1 MAKWTQATIDKW
13 LKNKP
18 KDHDKNDRHSY
29 QQDNLRAT
37 VYKSGNLSWY
47 YYRKGVSDLK
57 LGTYPALSLKQAKA
71 LVLQHMSDEFTG
83 DNPDG
88 QLTFKEYCNS
98 AKFLREKNKNR
109 KSNEASMKSLNNLIC
124 PVIGHIRMDKI
135 TLEDINKFKFEY
147 KAKNSSVNRLLNEIR
162 AVLTHAHQNKAIKHN
177 IKIENLKTDSTPDK
191 RYLQE
196 SEINALR
203 QASRERINLGV
214 VEPIENLSKKQY
226 LKVGH
231 LPLIIDI
238 ALFCGCRLGEILQ
251 ITYADIKSW
260 DESKSNS
267 WKINLRAEITK
278 SGNTRDV
285 LLPEWLK
292 DRLAKWWFDN
302 LTEQE
307 LEEVRHDRATKK
319 RPRLHHDK
327 KLFPYKSIQTAFEKA
342 RDRAELDRDIS
353 FHSLR
358 HHFCSNA
365 LICGVPIHLVQK
377 MAGHSSITTTEKY
390 LHIIDEDSAKY
401 MEQYWKS
408 VYRYEEPK
416 KKTKK
421 AETIVSIGGTAV
433 PTLVQ
438 PQTNITIDTHKI
450 DWNLDD
456 ALARA
461 IAEEPIVIDTKG
473 GAK

>member
-1 MAKWTQATIDKW
+1 MAKWTQATVDKW

-18 KDHDKNDRHSY
+18 KESESKDRHIY

-37 VYKSGNLSWY
+37 VYKSGNLTWY
-47 YYRKGVSDLK
+47 FYRKGTTNLK
-57 LGTYPALSLKQAKA
+57 LGTYPAISLKQAKA
-71 LVLQHMSDEFTG
+71 MVLKNMSDEFTG
-83 DNPDG
+83 ENPDG

-98 AKFLREKNKNR
+98 AKFLREKNKER
-109 KSNEASMKSLNNLIC
+109 KSNESSMKSLNNLIC
-124 PVIGHIRMDKI
+124 PVIGHIRMDKL
-135 TLEDINKFKFEY
+135 TLDDINKFKFEY

-162 AVLTHAHQNKAIKHN
+162 AVLTHAFENKAIKNN
-177 IKIENLKTDSTPDK
+177 IKIKNLDTDSTPDK

-196 SEINALR
+196 SEINELR
-203 QASRERINLGV
+203 QACREPLEG
-214 VEPIENLSKKQY
+214 LSMKQY
-226 LKVGH
+226 LKAGH

-251 ITYADIKSW
+251 VTYADIKTW
-260 DESKSNS
+260 DETKDNS

-292 DRLAKWWFDN
+292 DRLSKWWFDN

-327 KLFPYKSIQTAFEKA
+327 RLFPYKSIQTAFEKA
-342 RDRAELDRDIS
+342 RDRAELDKDIS

-421 AETIVSIGGTAV
+421 SETIISIGGTAV

-450 DWNLDD
+450 DWSLDD
-456 ALARA
+456 ALAKA
-461 IAEEPIVIDTKG
+461 IAAEPIPIVIDANK
-473 GAK
+473 